1 MQKLARSH
9 GLAPKGFLSQLQIV
23 LPQPR
28 KHSPTSLMKSNHG
41 QDTLYGRL
49 RNAQDVL

>member
-23 LPQPR
+23 LPEPR
-28 KHSPTSLMKSNHG
+28 KRSAASLMKSNHG
-41 QDTLYGRL
+41 WDMLHGRFQ
-49 RNAQDVL
+49 NAQDGL